1 MPNAEYTTIAGDRW
15 DTIAKKAYGDPM
27 DVSGIAD
34 ANPNI
39 PRTVV
44 FKGGVKLIIPIKEEE
59 ATGNNIDLLPPW
71 KKVQQGIK
79 PEIAAAV
86 VDIKNVTFAQE
97 SFDKSFD

>member
-1 MPNAEYTTIAGDRW
+1 MPNIEYTTVAGDRW
-15 DTIAKKAYGDPM
+15 DTIARKSYGDPM
-27 DVSGIAD
+27 DIKDIAD

-39 PRTVV
+39 PRTLV
-44 FKGGVKLIIPIKEEE
+44 FKGGVKLIIPIKEEAE
-59 ATGNNIDLLPPW
+59 VNTNVDLLPPW

-86 VDIKNVTFAQE
+86 VDIKNVTFANE

>member
-1 MPNAEYTTIAGDRW
+1 MPNTEYITVAGDRW
-15 DTIAKKAYGDPM
+15 DTIARKSYGDPM
-27 DVSGIAD
+27 DVKDIAA

-39 PRTVV
+39 PRTIV

-59 ATGNNIDLLPPW
+59 TASTNIDLLPPW

-79 PEIAAAV
+79 PEIAAAI